1 VQAKNGVVHVIDKVL
16 LPTSTSRN
24 VVGIATGNTDF
35 STLVTLLTAAD
46 LVTTLGTDDVKTAFT
61 VFAPNNAAF
70 AKVDATTL
78 KCLQEASNKV
88 RVHTRMVMVHMLC
101 VLPSHSSQ
109 VYVPFC
115 TLH

>member
-1 VQAKNGVVHVIDKVL
+1 MQAKNGVVHVIDKVL
-16 LPTSTSRN
+16 LPPSTSRN

-35 STLVTLLTAAD
+35 STLVSLLTAAE

-70 AKVDATTL
+70 GKVDATTL

-88 RVHTRMVMVHMLC
+88 RVHTRMVHMLC